1 MDKKYYVVNHIDFAR
16 TLLWLTGQNYMIFD
30 DKRDS
35 TKKVYSFENT
45 NKLQLAMKKLME
57 VRESLNN

>member
-1 MDKKYYVVNHIDFAR
+1 
-16 TLLWLTGQNYMIFD
+16 MIFD